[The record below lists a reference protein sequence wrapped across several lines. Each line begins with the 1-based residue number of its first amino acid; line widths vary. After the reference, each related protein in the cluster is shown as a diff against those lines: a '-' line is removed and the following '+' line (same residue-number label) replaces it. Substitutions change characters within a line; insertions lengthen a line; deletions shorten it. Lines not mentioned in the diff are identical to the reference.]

1 MMRKHLLK
9 NYLLKVLLIIFI
21 FGCSSCSSFRLP
33 KIPKIEPW
41 VAPYEREYLADPI
54 MSFNKDPLS
63 NKYRQH
69 VFNTREGAR
78 GAGYAH
84 GGGCGCN

>member
-1 MMRKHLLK
+1 MCKYLYKMMPAF
-9 NYLLKVLLIIFI
+9 VLLTAVMMISA
-21 FGCSSCSSFRLP
+21 CSSIR
-33 KIPKIEPW
+33 IPDIEPW

>member
-1 MMRKHLLK
+1 MRFHRLFKSIITFLAMIALL
-9 NYLLKVLLIIFI
+9 NA
-21 FGCSSCSSFRLP
+21 CSSFQMPSLP
-33 KIPKIEPW
+33 QINPW

-63 NKYRQH
+63 NRYRQH
-69 VFNTREGAR
+69 VFNTREGSK

>member
-1 MMRKHLLK
+1 MLIAKK
-9 NYLLKVLLIIFI
+9 IAQLLITFI
-21 FGCSSCSSFRLP
+21 SLFSFCACSSFRLP
-33 KIPKIEPW
+33 SLPDLEPW

-78 GAGYAH
+78 GAGYSQ

>member
-1 MMRKHLLK
+1 MLNIVKTISKLILG
-9 NYLLKVLLIIFI
+9 LKVIILA
-21 FGCSSCSSFRLP
+21 SACSSFS
-33 KIPKIEPW
+33 ISDIEPW

-69 VFNTREGAR
+69 VFNTREGSR

>member
-1 MMRKHLLK
+1 MIQKCIK
-9 NYLLKVLLIIFI
+9 SIGVIFVVFLISML
-21 FGCSSCSSFRLP
+21 GACSSFS
-33 KIPKIEPW
+33 ISEIEPW

>member
-1 MMRKHLLK
+1 M
-9 NYLLKVLLIIFI
+9 
-21 FGCSSCSSFRLP
+21 SACSSFSLP
-33 KIPKIEPW
+33 SIPEPW

-78 GAGYAH
+78 GAGYGHA
-84 GGGCGCN
+84 GGCGCN

>member
-1 MMRKHLLK
+1 MLK
-9 NYLLKVLLIIFI
+9 KLKCTAARLIVFGLIISI
-21 FGCSSCSSFRLP
+21 GACSSFSLP
-33 KIPKIEPW
+33 NISNIEPW
-41 VAPYEREYLADPI
+41 VPPYEREYLADPI

>member
-1 MMRKHLLK
+1 MSKA
-9 NYLLKVLLIIFI
+9 LKVNIKVILCLFTL
-21 FGCSSCSSFRLP
+21 FVMGACSSF
-33 KIPKIEPW
+33 KISNIEPW

>member
-1 MMRKHLLK
+1 MIRKRIISIK
-9 NYLLKVLLIIFI
+9 NLFAVLLLSML
-21 FGCSSCSSFRLP
+21 GACSSFS
-33 KIPKIEPW
+33 IAEIEPW

-63 NKYRQH
+63 SKYRQH

>member
-1 MMRKHLLK
+1 MMYRVKTISKIILGLIM
-9 NYLLKVLLIIFI
+9 LIIT
-21 FGCSSCSSFRLP
+21 SACSSFS
-33 KIPKIEPW
+33 IPDIEPW

-69 VFNTREGAR
+69 VFNTREGSR

>member
-1 MMRKHLLK
+1 MRIDFNNKLST
-9 NYLLKVLLIIFI
+9 VLLIWVLLFI
-21 FGCSSCSSFRLP
+21 SACSSFE
-33 KIPKIEPW
+33 IPEIQPW

-63 NKYRQH
+63 NRNRQK
-69 VFNTREGAR
+69 VYNTREAAR
-78 GAGYAH
+78 GAGYGQ

>member
-1 MMRKHLLK
+1 MLK
-9 NYLLKVLLIIFI
+9 SLTTILSAFSIILILA
-21 FGCSSCSSFRLP
+21 SVSACSSFRLP
-33 KIPKIEPW
+33 SLPNIEPW
-41 VAPYEREYLADPI
+41 VAPYEREHLADPI

>member
-1 MMRKHLLK
+1 MVIKLKKITLILLAFWVI
-9 NYLLKVLLIIFI
+9 NAISA
-21 FGCSSCSSFRLP
+21 CSAFRLP
-33 KIPKIEPW
+33 SLPDIEPW

-78 GAGYAH
+78 GAGYSH
-84 GGGCGCN
+84 GSGCGCN

>member
-1 MMRKHLLK
+1 MLQIYIFFK
-9 NYLLKVLLIIFI
+9 NFLIFLILIASFNA
-21 FGCSSCSSFRLP
+21 CSSFRMPSMPEL
-33 KIPKIEPW
+33 KPW

-69 VFNTREGAR
+69 VFNTREGSR

>member
-1 MMRKHLLK
+1 MFQVHKKLLPIS
-9 NYLLKVLLIIFI
+9 IILTVML
-21 FGCSSCSSFRLP
+21 SMSACSSFSLP
-33 KIPKIEPW
+33 SFPDIEPW

>member
-1 MMRKHLLK
+1 MPLHIKKTFLVLF
-9 NYLLKVLLIIFI
+9 NLSLLLIM
-21 FGCSSCSSFRLP
+21 SACSSFNLP
-33 KIPKIEPW
+33 SLPDIEPW

-69 VFNTREGAR
+69 VFNTREGAK